1 MGYSFFCLILVIGSA
16 AAATVD
22 DTASTMRYLVLCPI
36 LLIGTVLSVDIYPR
50 ANADSGMLPTN
61 SGRPADFVS
70 RTVYLLMN
78 GQTVAEHMQPAAT
91 GRDGAK

>member
-1 MGYSFFCLILVIGSA
+1 
-16 AAATVD
+16 
-22 DTASTMRYLVLCPI
+22 MRYLVLCPI

-70 RTVYLLMN
+70 RTN
-78 GQTVAEHMQPAAT
+78 SSRAHAACRYRSRCVT
-91 GRDGAK
+91 KRQ